1 MDRLLSEPVEKFQLA
16 AVGHQLSVSTNDN
29 GDDDIFI
36 ANDDQQAHIRRRA
49 PTRHS
54 IKSLTGRKPASKK
67 SLTTEVN
74 YSFFFIYSSF
84 NIISSRLM

>member
-16 AVGHQLSVSTNDN
+16 ALEHPLSVSTNDN

-36 ANDDQQAHIRRRA
+36 ANDDQQANIRRRA

-54 IKSLTGRKPASKK
+54 IKSLSGRKPASKK

-74 YSFFFIYSSF
+74 YSFFDLFIV
-84 NIISSRLM
+84 